1 MQLLKSVMKEFNEVA
16 KGNIS
21 EEDLS
26 RARYYQNDDV
36 CNNNHFVFMPLTEI
50 S

>member
-1 MQLLKSVMKEFNEVA
+1 MKEFSEVV

-26 RARYYQNDDV
+26 RARYYLMIRYQ
-36 CNNNHFVFMPLTEI
+36 
-50 S
+50 